1 MKNVPTNFKNLKIKV
16 DKLDVD
22 KLVPALVDLS
32 KLCDVVKNDVIQKDA
47 KIKNIEDKIPDIT
60 NLATTTTTV
69 NAKINEVKNK
79 ILNITDL
86 ATTADLTAV
95 ENKIRNVSNL
105 VKKKLT
111 TTQKLVKLKMK
122 LLLMM
127 IIINVILLRNLIS

>member
-32 KLCDVVKNDVIQKDA
+32 KLCDVVKNDVIKKDA

-60 NLATTTTTV
+60 NLATTTTL

-95 ENKIRNVSNL
+95 ENKIHNVSNL

>member
-32 KLCDVVKNDVIQKDA
+32 KLCDVVKNDVIKKDA

-60 NLATTTTTV
+60 NLATTTTL

>member
-32 KLCDVVKNDVIQKDA
+32 KLCDVVKNDVIKKDA
-47 KIKNIEDKIPDIT
+47 KIKTTEDKIPDIT
-60 NLATTTTTV
+60 NLATTTTL